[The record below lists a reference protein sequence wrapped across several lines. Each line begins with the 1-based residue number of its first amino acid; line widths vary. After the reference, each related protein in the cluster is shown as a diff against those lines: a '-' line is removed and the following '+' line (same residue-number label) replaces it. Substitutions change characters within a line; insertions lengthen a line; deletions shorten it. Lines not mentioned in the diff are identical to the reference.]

1 MVKRSINKIIKK
13 SRYSRPGV
21 RSLATPTLYP
31 ALADSLIMYFNYTVT
46 YTDAATPSAAFYGA
60 YFPLNVQGLVNLRPY
75 FSQFRVE
82 RVTVRVMVAE
92 QANVSQIHM
101 ATTHSADGATAAAN
115 TPTLQGIKAYRDY
128 QVFSPVQNCPKK
140 IWTMDPNDIY
150 ECQFSDIPAAANNVD
165 AIFTVGGVQLF
176 VSQVVGAGNSS
187 FFAHVK
193 FMVRLKGK
201 QAFAV

>member
-1 MVKRSINKIIKK
+1 
-13 SRYSRPGV
+13 
-21 RSLATPTLYP
+21 
-31 ALADSLIMYFNYTVT
+31 
-46 YTDAATPSAAFYGA
+46 
-60 YFPLNVQGLVNLRPY
+60 
-75 FSQFRVE
+75 
-82 RVTVRVMVAE
+82 
-92 QANVSQIHM
+92 M

-128 QVFSPVQNCPKK
+128 QVFMPNQNCPKK
-140 IWTMDPNDIY
+140 IWTMDSNDIY
-150 ECQFSDIPAAANNVD
+150 ECQFSDIPAAAANVD

-176 VSQVVGAGNSS
+176 VSQVVGAGNSA